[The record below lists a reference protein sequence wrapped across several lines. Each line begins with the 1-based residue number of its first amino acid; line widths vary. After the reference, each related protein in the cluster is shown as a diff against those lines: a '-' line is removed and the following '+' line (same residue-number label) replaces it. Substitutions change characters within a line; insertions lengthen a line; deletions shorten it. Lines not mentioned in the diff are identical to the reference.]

1 MPVTP
6 ETEQMISLSA
16 EQGNI
21 LAITSGCGS
30 HCVFCSYHNNP
41 GEVRVLRIGMR
52 TMEEIRAAMSLLKP
66 NREITIGE
74 SATRIIEGEPTMHP
88 DFPQILTELR
98 ARFPYT
104 PIAVTTNGHDL
115 TEELV
120 RHISKTGR
128 VLVNL
133 SLNSASAEGRRL
145 LMGDTQDKAKTAID
159 SVKHLRDYGVP
170 FQGSLVAMPNLTGYE
185 DIKNSIEYLAGNG
198 AQSVRVFAPAFSK
211 FVKKDIFPD
220 AETIMEELRE
230 YIPRLSEG
238 LPCPV
243 LLEPS
248 MVRDLRCTLS
258 GVIKDSPA
266 WRDGMRRGDEIIAI
280 DGKAPRCRVEA
291 FDMLE
296 TEGRHNIIYI
306 HGGTQRSAV
315 LYWAEPGASGIAM
328 EYDFDPARA
337 EYIKKAA
344 LTAPGHVLALCSEF
358 AFPVLNAVMERFD
371 ISRDGITVMRVKNET
386 FGGTI
391 RAAGLL
397 CVSDYREAFG
407 EYIAARKKPA
417 AVMLPA
423 ESFDYIGSD
432 LKGEHFT
439 QLREAFG
446 VPTILV

>member
-1 MPVTP
+1 MPVVP
-6 ETEQMISLSA
+6 ETEQMIRLSA
-16 EQGNI
+16 ERGNI
-21 LAITSGCGS
+21 LAITSGCGAR
-30 HCVFCSYHNNP
+30 CVFCSHHNNP
-41 GEVRVLRIGMR
+41 GDVRTLRIGMR
-52 TMEEIRAAMSLLKP
+52 TLDEIRAVMPLLKP
-66 NREITIGE
+66 DREITIGE

-88 DFPQILTELR
+88 DFSQILTELR
-98 ARFPYT
+98 AGFPYT
-104 PIAVTTNGHDL
+104 PIAVTTNGHYL

-133 SLNSASAEGRRL
+133 SLNSASVAGRKT
-145 LMGDTQDKAKTAID
+145 LMGDSEEKARTAID

-170 FQGSLVAMPNLTGYE
+170 FQGSLVAMPNLTGYD
-185 DIKNSIEYLAGNG
+185 DIKSSIGYLANNG

-211 FVKKDIFPD
+211 FVKEDIFPD
-220 AETIMEELRE
+220 PETIMEELRE
-230 YIPRLSEG
+230 HIPWLSGG

-266 WRDGMRRGDEIIAI
+266 WRGGLRRGDEIIAI
-280 DGKAPRCRVEA
+280 DGKTPRCRVEA

-296 TEGRHNIIYI
+296 AEGRHDIIYL
-306 HGGTQRSAV
+306 HGGTQRHAG

-337 EYIKKAA
+337 EYIKRAA

-358 AFPVLNAVMERFD
+358 AFPILAAVTERFD
-371 ISRDGITVMRVKNET
+371 IPRHSMTIVSVKNET
-386 FGGTI
+386 FAGTI

-397 CVSDYREAFG
+397 CVSDYLKAFG
-407 EYIAARKKPA
+407 AYTASHQKPG

-423 ESFDYIGSD
+423 ESFDYLGSD
-432 LKGEHFT
+432 LKGDHFT
-439 QLREAFG
+439 RLREAFG
-446 VPTILV
+446 VPAILV